1 MAAEY
6 NSNSNGREQWGS
18 RIGLILAMSGN
29 AIGLGNFLR
38 FPVQAAE
45 NGGGAFMIPYFIC
58 FIVLGIPLMWVEWG
72 LGRYGGTIGH
82 GSAPGIF
89 QSLWKHP
96 IAKYIGILGVLLP
109 LVILIY
115 YVYICSWTLAFS
127 LSSLFGLYPNPEVIV
142 GAATPVDYLAPYQDY
157 LYGFIGAG
165 SEGLILNPN
174 PIAYVFFIL
183 TLGLGMFI
191 LSKGI
196 SGGIEKLNKIA
207 IPTLFVLA
215 AILFVRVLTLDSPT
229 DAGMTVSNALA
240 FLWEP
245 DFSGLYSAKVWL
257 AAAGQVFFTL
267 SLGFGAILTYASY
280 VKPNEDIALDGL
292 STSSLNEFAEV
303 VFGST
308 IAIISAVIFFGV
320 DGAGIIAGEG
330 AFKLGFISMPAI
342 FTHMSYGA
350 LFGFLWFL
358 LLFIAGLT
366 SVVALSQPTLAFFE
380 DEFKWTRKKSVWV
393 FGLILFVSA
402 LFPIFLKGSLD
413 EMDFWAGTLG
423 IVVLAF
429 FEIVIFFWIYGAENA
444 WAEIT
449 RGAHIRIPRAFFYLM
464 KYVTPVLLLIILVV
478 WGYQQLPVVLGKKG
492 IELWVTRLFL
502 LVLLAGFCYAVSRV
516 LKITK
521 GGSDEH

>member
-1 MAAEY
+1 MAAD
-6 NSNSNGREQWGS
+6 NTSNANGREQWGS

-58 FIVLGIPLMWVEWG
+58 FVVLGIPLMWVEWG

-127 LSSLFGLYPNPEVIV
+127 LSSLFGLYPNPEAIA
-142 GAATPVDYLAPYQDY
+142 GAATPVEYLAPYQGY
-157 LYGFIGAG
+157 LDNFIGTG
-165 SEGLILNPN
+165 SDSLILSPN
-174 PIAYVFFIL
+174 PIAYLFFIV

-207 IPTLFVLA
+207 IPTLFILA
-215 AILFVRVLTLDSPT
+215 AILFVRVLTFDSPT
-229 DAGMTVSNALA
+229 DAGMSVSNALA

-350 LFGFLWFL
+350 FFGFLWFL

-393 FGLILFVSA
+393 FGLILLVSA
-402 LFPIFLKGSLD
+402 SLPIFLKGSLD

-429 FEIVIFFWIYGAENA
+429 FEMVIFFWIYGAENA

-464 KYVTPVLLLIILVV
+464 KYVTPALLLIILVI

-502 LVLLAGFCYAVSRV
+502 LALLAGFCYAVSRV